1 MIGNQGFSAGVTLT
15 MADRR
20 FDTNKL
26 FVNIEM
32 NNITVVVVYIKPDSM
47 ITRMTNRTRRVDKLL
62 ILAIFT
68 IL

>member
-1 MIGNQGFSAGVTLT
+1 MIGNQCSSVGVALT
-15 MADRR
+15 MADRKV
-20 FDTNKL
+20 DANEL

-32 NNITVVVVYIKPDSM
+32 NSITVVVVYIKPDSM
-47 ITRMTNRTRRVDKLL
+47 ITRMTNRTRCVDRLL

>member
-1 MIGNQGFSAGVTLT
+1 
-15 MADRR
+15 MADRKV
-20 FDTNKL
+20 DANEL

-32 NNITVVVVYIKPDSM
+32 NSITVVVVYIKPDSM
-47 ITRMTNRTRRVDKLL
+47 ITRMTNRTRCVDRLL